1 MNLLDSFVESFS
13 ARELKSRVRWVVA
26 LGIAIIAA
34 ASAAGYLFLSS
45 GHSLSVEGAASRD
58 PSRPGV
64 IVAALSPRDFPRMT
78 PGLSLS
84 ARFHPDAGIEAGR
97 FAVSLLKTDP
107 SKNEIELASPEF
119 EKMPLKDGK
128 FAVEIF
134 LIDEPYWKLLWQRR
148 QS

>member
-58 PSRPGV
+58 PSRRDTMAV
-64 IVAALSPRDFPRMT
+64 SLSPRDFPRVT

-84 ARFHPDAGIEAGR
+84 ARMGPEAGIEAGR
-97 FAVSLLKTDP
+97 FAVSLLETNP

-119 EKMPLKDGK
+119 ERMPHMDGK
-128 FAVEIF
+128 FAIEIF